1 MKKQLSLVLSALM
14 IFGITSCGGAEN
26 EVSDTNDKLSSDS
39 QTSAETEADIYS
51 VLTKRDR
58 SEERRVG

>member
-14 IFGITSCGGAEN
+14 IFGITSCGGTEK

-39 QTSAETEADIYS
+39 QTSAETEVDIYS
-51 VLTKRDR
+51 VLTKRDFN
-58 SEERRVG
+58 